1 MQIRI
6 LVICRHQ
13 QILET
18 IIRLIN
24 TRPEWRGFGT
34 VSDEEAIELFNEM
47 NFNIVLIGAGVDEN
61 SEKKL
66 SDIFKTSTPSIKI
79 LKHYGGG
86 SGLLFGEILEAL
98 NND

>member
-1 MQIRI
+1 
-6 LVICRHQ
+6 L
-13 QILET
+13 
-18 IIRLIN
+18 
-24 TRPEWRGFGT
+24 GFGT
-34 VSDEEAIELFNEM
+34 VSDEESIKLFNEM
-47 NFNIVLIGAGVDEN
+47 NFKIVLIGAGVDET

-66 SDIFKTSTPSIKI
+66 SDIFKTSIPSIKI